1 MRIVSLASGS
11 SGNCTLIVSENA
23 RLLIDVGL
31 SKRQILQRLEKLLGP
46 RPRIDGILITHEHTD
61 HISGL
66 GQVARAFQCPI
77 YASEGTA
84 PLLEPAL
91 SSSEKL
97 LAFTPNQIFQ
107 IRDLFIEP
115 FPIPHDAA
123 QPCGFAIAEESLFA
137 SFSARIAVATDLGV
151 VTEEIRQRL
160 SECDLVMLES
170 NHDIEMLLNGWYPED
185 LKRRILSDVGHLS
198 NEAAAQ
204 TLQYLAERGRL
215 RTAVL
220 MHLSKNN
227 NRPKLALETVQR
239 HLNGTEVAVAIA
251 PRDRM
256 SAIFTV

>member
-1 MRIVSLASGS
+1 VVSG
-11 SGNCTLIVSENA
+11 
-23 RLLIDVGL
+23 
-31 SKRQILQRLEKLLGP
+31 
-46 RPRIDGILITHEHTD
+46 
-61 HISGL
+61 
-66 GQVARAFQCPI
+66 
-77 YASEGTA
+77 
-84 PLLEPAL
+84 
-91 SSSEKL
+91 
-97 LAFTPNQIFQ
+97 
-107 IRDLFIEP
+107 
-115 FPIPHDAA
+115 
-123 QPCGFAIAEESLFA
+123 
-137 SFSARIAVATDLGV
+137 
-151 VTEEIRQRL
+151 
-160 SECDLVMLES
+160 
-170 NHDIEMLLNGWYPED
+170 D